1 MNEKPL
7 KKHFKLL
14 KPLKSIKPKK
24 NILFLTLKV
33 FSATGGI
40 EKVCKVIGK
49 AIYSFSIEEKATF
62 RVLSMYDQQ
71 EDADDNRYFTSDIFK
86 GFGKSKMKFIVEA
99 IWMGRKKNHIVLS
112 HINLLL
118 VGPMI
123 KLINPSAKIIL
134 IAHGIEVWG
143 KLSWIQKMMLASID
157 TFVSVSQFTS
167 MKLQENQQI
176 DPLKCKV
183 INNCLDP
190 FIPNIS
196 SVVNEDNIRMKYG
209 FTNDQK
215 VMLTLTRISS
225 KERYKGYDRVIEA
238 MVNLIPRHP
247 QLRYLLAGKYDSQEK
262 QYLDQLISHHGLK
275 DFVVIPGFVSEEEL
289 DAHFSLADLYVMPSI
304 KEGFGIVFIEAM
316 HYGLPVIAGNMDGS
330 VDALINGALGTLVNP
345 LDTNEIEIAIDNI
358 LNDKNKY
365 LPNEELLMESFG
377 YDEYKRKLGLL
388 LSC

>member
-7 KKHFKLL
+7 KKNFKLL
-14 KPLKSIKPKK
+14 KPLKPIKPKK

-49 AIYSFSIEEKATF
+49 AIYSFSVEEKATI

-118 VGPMI
+118 VGRMI

-143 KLSWIQKMMLASID
+143 KLSWIQQRMLTSID

-167 MKLQENQQI
+167 MKLQENHQI

-262 QYLDQLISHHGLK
+262 QYLDQLIAHHGLK

-345 LDTNEIEIAIDNI
+345 LDTNDIEIAIDNI

-377 YDEYKRKLGLL
+377 YDEYKRKLGIL

>member
-14 KPLKSIKPKK
+14 KPLKPIKPKK

-49 AIYSFSIEEKATF
+49 AIYSFSVEEKATI

-118 VGPMI
+118 VGRMI

-143 KLSWIQKMMLASID
+143 KLSWIQKMMLTSID

-262 QYLDQLISHHGLK
+262 QYLDQLIAHHGLK
-275 DFVVIPGFVSEEEL
+275 DFVVVPGFVSEEEL

-377 YDEYKRKLGLL
+377 YDEYKRRLEEALL
-388 LSC
+388 V

>member
-14 KPLKSIKPKK
+14 KPLKPIKPKK

-49 AIYSFSIEEKATF
+49 AIYSFSIEEKATI

-86 GFGKSKMKFIVEA
+86 GFGKSRVKFIVEA
-99 IWMGRKKNHIVLS
+99 IWMGRKKNKIVLS

-118 VGPMI
+118 VGRMI

-143 KLSWIQKMMLASID
+143 KLSWIQQRMLTSID

-167 MKLQENQQI
+167 MKLQENHQI

-196 SVVNEDNIRMKYG
+196 SVVNEGNIRMKYG

-262 QYLDQLISHHGLK
+262 QYLDQLIAHHGLK
-275 DFVVIPGFVSEEEL
+275 DFVVVPGFVSEEEL

-345 LDTNEIEIAIDNI
+345 LDTNDIEIAIDNI
-358 LNDKNKY
+358 LIDKNKY

-377 YDEYKRKLGLL
+377 YDEYKRKLGIL